1 MLEIGLFRNEK
12 ERLVQGLKKK
22 RVSEEQLNMVD
33 LIIEKDDQRKFN
45 QTQLDSILA
54 EINSL
59 SRHVGEL
66 MKSGNHAEGNELKAK
81 VTSLK
86 DQSKALEIEAK
97 EINDSLESMI
107 IQLPN
112 IPHVS
117 VPEGSK
123 AEDNEVFK
131 SWEGPL
137 DDIAANAIP
146 HWELADK
153 YNIFSL
159 PDGVKLTGA
168 GFPVYKGKGAKLQ
181 RALISYFLDKATDAG
196 FLEILPPLMVNENS
210 ARATGQLPDKEGQMY
225 HITKDELYLI
235 PTAEVPITNLY
246 RDTILNVSDFP
257 VKMTGYTPCF
267 RREAGSYGADVKGLN
282 RVHQFDKV
290 EIVVLEHPDK
300 SYETLM
306 KMVDH
311 VKMLVESLGLPYRI
325 LRLCGGDMS
334 FASALTFDFEVYSKA
349 QKRWLEVSSVSN
361 FETFQSNRMM
371 LRYKDE
377 NGKNRLAHTLNG
389 SALALARIVATILEN
404 FQTENGVIIPEV
416 LRKYTGFDL
425 LN

>member
-22 RVSEEQLNMVD
+22 RVTEDQLNLVD
-33 LIIEKDDQRKFN
+33 LILKKDDQRKSN

-54 EINSL
+54 EINAL
-59 SRHVGEL
+59 SRQVGEF
-66 MKSGNHAEGNELKAK
+66 MKSGKQLEGNELKSK
-81 VTSLK
+81 VTALKNQAKSL
-86 DQSKALEIEAK
+86 ENEAR
-97 EINDSLESMI
+97 EINDSLEVMI

-131 SWEGPL
+131 EWDGPL
-137 DDIAANAIP
+137 DDIASNTLP

-159 PDGVKLTGA
+159 SDGVKLTGA

-196 FLEILPPLMVNENS
+196 YLEIQPPLMVNESS

-225 HITKDELYLI
+225 HVTKDELYLI

-246 RDTILNVSDFP
+246 RDTIINISDFP

-306 KMVDH
+306 NMVDH

-349 QKRWLEVSSVSN
+349 QKKWLEVSSVSN

>member
-12 ERLVQGLKKK
+12 ERLIQGLKKK
-22 RVSEEQLNMVD
+22 RVSEDQLNLVE
-33 LIIEKDDQRKFN
+33 LIIEKDDQRKSN
-45 QTQLDSILA
+45 QTRLDSILS
-54 EINSL
+54 EINSF
-59 SRHVGEL
+59 SRQVGEL
-66 MKSGNHAEGNELKAK
+66 MKSGNHTEGNELKAK
-81 VTSLK
+81 VTALK
-86 DQSKALEIEAK
+86 EQSKLLENEAK
-97 EINDSLESMI
+97 EINDALESMI

-112 IPHVS
+112 IPHHS

-123 AEDNEVFK
+123 AEDNEIFR
-131 SWEGPL
+131 SWNGPL
-137 DDIAANAIP
+137 DDIASNAIP
-146 HWELADK
+146 HWELAEK

-246 RDTILNVSDFP
+246 RDTILNASDFP

-290 EIVVLEHPDK
+290 EIVVLEHPEK

-306 KMVDH
+306 GMVDH
-311 VKMLVESLGLPYRI
+311 VTMLVESLGLPYRI

-334 FASALTFDFEVYSKA
+334 FASALTFDFEVYSMA

-377 NGKNRLAHTLNG
+377 NGKNKLAHTLNG

-404 FQTENGVIIPEV
+404 FQTENGVIVPEV